1 MKKNP
6 KEYEELE
13 VKFFERVK
21 EQHLS
26 EKFCNY
32 VWKVEIALSRGYG
45 FNAAHTFS
53 YSMVA
58 LQEMNLAY
66 KYPIIFWNT
75 ANLIVD
81 SGGTTE
87 VEYDDEHKVYD
98 CVKSRIVIKD

>member
-32 VWKVEIALSRGYG
+32 VWRVEIALSRGYG
-45 FNAAHTFS
+45 FNELDPF
-53 YSMVA
+53 
-58 LQEMNLAY
+58 
-66 KYPIIFWNT
+66 
-75 ANLIVD
+75 
-81 SGGTTE
+81 
-87 VEYDDEHKVYD
+87 
-98 CVKSRIVIKD
+98 IK